1 MNSVIKFKDYTD
13 SAISVLDLINTPEKA
28 ERNKAHLYNVA
39 VDAHNLLTRFVAW
52 HPSSD
57 IEGDMLENKMS
68 KETIMRALTQKRR
81 YGAGDYLT
89 PIDYNLFVKEQN
101 TALYQAFCAIL
112 DADEYNS
119 IKQHRNHIDADT
131 LMWRLC
137 NLAKL
142 VNMKIKDVSYLLG
155 KPDYA
160 HLNSFYMTVEFS
172 MRELYN
178 FLIKEKVLSKI
189 DFRQFADCIEHAHIN
204 ELWESAYVIKYRK
217 RNLLQCVFKMLA
229 QECYPSE
236 WLERCAKNLGVN
248 KKQISNPTRSGKT
261 VEFEDKLRAVL
272 RGKTT
277 K

>member
-1 MNSVIKFKDYTD
+1 MNSVTRFKDYTD

-28 ERNKAHLYNVA
+28 ERNKAHIYNVSA
-39 VDAHNLLTRFVAW
+39 DAHNLLTRFVAW

-131 LMWRLC
+131 LMWRSG
-137 NLAKL
+137 A
-142 VNMKIKDVSYLLG
+142 G
-155 KPDYA
+155 
-160 HLNSFYMTVEFS
+160 
-172 MRELYN
+172 R
-178 FLIKEKVLSKI
+178 
-189 DFRQFADCIEHAHIN
+189 
-204 ELWESAYVIKYRK
+204 
-217 RNLLQCVFKMLA
+217 
-229 QECYPSE
+229 
-236 WLERCAKNLGVN
+236 
-248 KKQISNPTRSGKT
+248 RSC
-261 VEFEDKLRAVL
+261 
-272 RGKTT
+272 
-277 K
+277 